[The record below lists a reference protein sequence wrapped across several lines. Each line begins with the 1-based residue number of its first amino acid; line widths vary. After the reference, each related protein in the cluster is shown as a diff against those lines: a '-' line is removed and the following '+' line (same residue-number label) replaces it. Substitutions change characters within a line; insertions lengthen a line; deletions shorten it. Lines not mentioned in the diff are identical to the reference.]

1 MKRKII
7 KIDEQKCDGC
17 GDCVPNCHEGA
28 LQIIDGKARL
38 VSDLFC
44 DGLGAC
50 LGHCPQGAITMEER
64 EAEPYDEKKVME
76 RIVPKGRNTV
86 MAHLEH
92 LRDHGETEL
101 LAQAAEYIR
110 ENNIDM
116 RAPEAEAP
124 QQAEQEKP
132 SAACSGGCPGAAAMD
147 FSQLV
152 DSPSGSNGTGAHPPQ
167 SGPAKESNDNME
179 SSGSKSSPKEPS
191 GSASAVGGPSGQESN
206 SQEPLSALGHWPV
219 QLHLLN
225 PMAGFLRKSDLVL
238 AADCV
243 SYAMGNFHHHFLK
256 GKALAIA
263 CPKLDSNQETYVEK
277 LTAMIDQAEI
287 NTITVVLM
295 EVPCCSGLKQ
305 LVHQARERAQRKI
318 PVKKAVVSVRGAL
331 ISEEWMM

>member
-38 VSDLFC
+38 ISDLFC

-101 LAQAAEYIR
+101 LSQAAEYIR

-116 RAPEAEAP
+116 RDPEVDSSV
-124 QQAEQEKP
+124 KS
-132 SAACSGGCPGAAAMD
+132 SAGGASACSGGCPGAAAMD
-147 FSQLV
+147 FSELV
-152 DSPSGSNGTGAHPPQ
+152 DSPSGDNGMNHAPSHGETA
-167 SGPAKESNDNME
+167 
-179 SSGSKSSPKEPS
+179 PKEPS
-191 GSASAVGGPSGQESN
+191 AEKKPANQSSVNESATIESSPN
-206 SQEPLSALGHWPV
+206 EPAAQKPVSALGHWPV

-225 PMAGFLRKSDLVL
+225 PSAGFLRNADLVL

-243 SYAMGNFHHHFLK
+243 SYAMGNFHHHFLR

-263 CPKLDSNQETYVEK
+263 CPKLDSNKESYVEK

-287 NTITVVLM
+287 NTLTVVLM
-295 EVPCCSGLKQ
+295 EVPCCSGLMQ
-305 LVHQARERAQRKI
+305 LAQLARKRAGRKI
-318 PVKKAVVSVRGAL
+318 PVKKAVVSVQGAL